1 MKRLWL
7 IVGTLSITG
16 LVQADVATQG
26 IEPECHRYVKGPN
39 GFDVIELSG
48 AHAAKCG
55 WATFQK
61 IFHTESGGKGSN
73 NFVRL
78 ANVKDPSKVF
88 YLATPNKNRSLNFSG
103 TQQVACYECT
113 NNTSCDPNGSESKE
127 KCFTKGALGYIE
139 CDKQVNCSNV
149 AEITSCYKLGE
160 GQMDAQ
166 YNDLDLCVAD
176 ETNGKGNY
184 SGAGKDAYQAQD
196 VASSVVAK

>member
-39 GFDVIELSG
+39 GFDVIEL
-48 AHAAKCG
+48 
-55 WATFQK
+55 
-61 IFHTESGGKGSN
+61 
-73 NFVRL
+73 
-78 ANVKDPSKVF
+78 VF
-88 YLATPNKNRSLNFSG
+88 YLATPNNNRSLNFSG